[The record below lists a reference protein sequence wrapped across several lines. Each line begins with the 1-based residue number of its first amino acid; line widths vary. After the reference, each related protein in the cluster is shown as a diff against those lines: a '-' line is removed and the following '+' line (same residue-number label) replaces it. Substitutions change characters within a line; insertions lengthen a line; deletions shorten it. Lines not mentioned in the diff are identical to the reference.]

1 MRFSSKGKHGWQV
14 EFPAGRTSHR
24 DRPGDTMGDIVGSRV
39 ESLPR
44 LHACHRSLSLYAEE
58 VPELGHHCKAPV
70 DGRRLRRSVQAPLRA
85 TKAHPPTTARL
96 VVMLTERGADVTSAD
111 ELEALITRNR
121 WTLHTR
127 QFDDGT
133 WLVRR
138 EPRWRPSPDGQEPMA
153 DMMAFDTD
161 LRA

>member
-1 MRFSSKGKHGWQV
+1 
-14 EFPAGRTSHR
+14 
-24 DRPGDTMGDIVGSRV
+24 
-39 ESLPR
+39 
-44 LHACHRSLSLYAEE
+44 
-58 VPELGHHCKAPV
+58 
-70 DGRRLRRSVQAPLRA
+70 
-85 TKAHPPTTARL
+85 
-96 VVMLTERGADVTSAD
+96 MLTERGADVTSAD